1 MKSVEINSLKHYNK
15 MVDISNGDYHSMSY
29 TREVKRKIKAFA
41 KNNVKDK
48 YWWDTLTHQDKS
60 NIMNNHSYY
69 KIYDKKSAKEE
80 YPGSVS
86 ERRNS
91 VIEKLLK

>member
-15 MVDISNGDYHSMSY
+15 MVDINNGDYHSMSY
-29 TREVKRKIKAFA
+29 AREFKRKIKIFA
-41 KNNVKDK
+41 RNNVKDK
-48 YWWDTLTHQDKS
+48 YWWDTLIYQDKS
-60 NIMNNHSYY
+60 NIVNNFLYY
-69 KIYDKKSAKEE
+69 KVYDENVTKKE